1 MEKATG
7 VCRGASAL
15 RAREERGGRRE
26 TAEGVMAQN
35 GWGSPGYPVAD
46 C

>member
-26 TAEGVMAQN
+26 TAEGMVARDD
-35 GWGSPGYPVAD
+35 GWSVLF
-46 C
+46 